1 MLSEQ
6 LPTTRTTATNEEVT
20 VKTDAEKVL
29 EWISHPGEVTLHTH
43 TNVDADAA
51 FSAALMLVVREDAT
65 LKLLP
70 ADTRVDG
77 KTLLAVDMM
86 NGESAVKGID
96 EGSAFGQ
103 LVSILGDARVIP
115 RRLFKRFAEQLNLT
129 DSGKRCTDRVAL
141 AGIVKSWKYAG
152 LGDAEMVSRAG
163 EILGGMM
170 EGMKANVSMK
180 RKSSTMPIHDGIA
193 LNLTGGGLSR
203 PTLAQRG
210 AYVVINHH
218 EGTGQSVVLTG
229 RGSKARLDLNLMSEE
244 LPKEWFIHPSGFMVC
259 YGSRKCRK
267 DPNES
272 GISLEMLCKRVHDW
286 LIESLGYAPS
296 EVIL

>member
-20 VKTDAEKVL
+20 TKTDAEKVL

-77 KTLLAVDMM
+77 RGLLAVDMM

-103 LVSILGDARVIP
+103 LVSILSDARVVP
-115 RRLFKRFAEQLNLT
+115 HRLFKRFAEQLNLT
-129 DSGKRCTDRVAL
+129 DSGKTCNDRVAL

-152 LGDAEMVSRAG
+152 LDDTEMVSRAG

-170 EGMKANVSMK
+170 EGMKANVSMR
-180 RKSSTMPIHDGIA
+180 RKSANMPIKDGIA

-203 PTLAQRG
+203 RTLAERG
-210 AYVVINHH
+210 AYLVINHH
-218 EGTGQSVVLTG
+218 EGTGQSVVLTSL
-229 RGSKARLDLNLMSEE
+229 GSRAGLDLNRMSEG
-244 LPKEWFIHPSGFMVC
+244 LPEKWFIHPSGFMAC

-272 GISLEMLCKRVHDW
+272 GIPLEKLCKCVHDW
-286 LIESLGYAPS
+286 LTESLGHTPQEATP
-296 EVIL
+296 